1 MTAMQV
7 TGYLGAVLI
16 GALVGLLGRLVL
28 PGRQRIG
35 VFATFVIGVGAAVLG
50 TFVARKFHVDHDAP
64 VRLWSLRWDWI
75 LLALQVGFAV
85 VGVALA
91 NMLTFTRLAGGD
103 DPPRRRSSRG
113 RASRSRAKAKR
124 RD

>member
-1 MTAMQV
+1 MQV
-7 TGYLGAVLI
+7 TGYLGAILI
-16 GALVGLLGRLVL
+16 GGLVGLLGRLIL

-50 TFVARKFHVDHDAP
+50 TFGARMLNVDHGAP
-64 VRLWSLRWDWI
+64 AKLWSLHWDWFI
-75 LLALQVGFAV
+75 LALQVGFAV

-103 DPPRRRSSRG
+103 DAPRRRSSR
-113 RASRSRAKAKR
+113 SRAKG
-124 RD
+124 

>member
-1 MTAMQV
+1 MLV

-16 GALVGLLGRLVL
+16 GAVVGLLGRLVL

-50 TFVARKFHVDHDAP
+50 TVVARTFGIADDAP
-64 VRLWSLRWDWI
+64 VRVWELRWDWI
-75 LLALQVGFAV
+75 VLALQVGFAV
-85 VGVALA
+85 VGVAVA

-103 DPPRRRSSRG
+103 EKRRRPTRT
-113 RASRSRAKAKR
+113 RT
-124 RD
+124 

>member
-1 MTAMQV
+1 MQV

-16 GALVGLLGRLVL
+16 GALVGLLGRLIL

-35 VFATFVIGVGAAVLG
+35 VFVTFGIGVGAAVLG
-50 TFVARKFHVDHDAP
+50 TFVARMLNVDHDAP
-64 VRLWSLRWDWI
+64 VTLWSLHWDWI
-75 LLALQVGFAV
+75 ILALQVGFAV

-103 DPPRRRSSRG
+103 DTPRKRSSRG
-113 RASRSRAKAKR
+113 RAKR
-124 RD
+124 